1 MAKFQIHWTES
12 TDYCGYIE
20 VDDCTTEQEL
30 HDKIRNTDFNWYPT
44 SDNGFIEAMDSEVT
58 KLPWYIERMED

>member
-1 MAKFQIHWTES
+1 MARFQIHWTES

-20 VDDCTTEQEL
+20 VDDCATEQEL
-30 HDKIRNTDFNWYPT
+30 HDKIHQNIDFNWYPT
-44 SDNGFIEAMDSEVT
+44 GDTEAVDSEVT